1 METIANELFD
11 EAIKKL
17 DQANQELYRPEE
29 DVVTFLVCQNAH
41 LAIENF
47 LKGFLLQNN
56 KEVPNNMTIESL
68 YEQCKTINKNFE
80 EIDLSG
86 FDCKSD
92 QADSRYC
99 NSTTKVSRCFDVA
112 HSLDSFL
119 KRENIISL

>member
-1 METIANELFD
+1 MEITANTLFD

-29 DVVTFLVCQNAH
+29 DVVAFLVCQNAH
-41 LAIENF
+41 VAIENF
-47 LKGFLLQNN
+47 LKGYLLLNN
-56 KEVPNNMTIESL
+56 IDISNYDTIESL

-80 EIDLSG
+80 DIDLSG
-86 FDCKSD
+86 FECKSY

-112 HSLDSFL
+112 DSLDAFL
-119 KRENIISL
+119 RRENIMTI